1 MNDSTKNEV
10 EINLSFKNFSITLRG
25 VPLSVTTNNLVVP
38 INNQDQDNNV
48 SSLPPVYSPDSS
60 SSIASAPIVEQEYD
74 TSNLSSDPNVFFG
87 YASKEEVSPA
97 NRSNN
102 PKAKYIK
109 YGIKGAEPDIATE
122 SEWERASGL
131 GRGVINHRARK
142 ELNKDNK
149 VDPNKI
155 LYASSRA
162 PINCIYFTDKKTHEL
177 ISQNMVKD

>member
-1 MNDSTKNEV
+1 MNDFTKNEV
-10 EINLSFKNFSITLRG
+10 EINLSFKDFSITIKG
-25 VPLSVTTNNLVVP
+25 VPLSVTANNLAIP
-38 INNQDQDNNV
+38 INHDDSV
-48 SSLPPVYSPDSS
+48 SLPVSPDYS
-60 SSIASAPIVEQEYD
+60 SSIASTPIAKQEYD

-87 YASKEEVSPA
+87 YVSKEEVSPA

-109 YGIKGAEPDIATE
+109 YGIKGADPDIATE

-131 GRGVINHRARK
+131 SRGVINHRARK

-149 VDPNKI
+149 VAPDEI
-155 LYASSRA
+155 VYASSRA
-162 PINCIYFTDKKTHEL
+162 PINCIYFTNRETHEL

>member
-10 EINLSFKNFSITLRG
+10 EINLSFKDFSITFRG
-25 VPLSVTTNNLVVP
+25 IPLSVTTNNLVTQ
-38 INNQDQDNNV
+38 INQDDNNI
-48 SSLPPVYSPDSS
+48 SLPPVYFPDYS
-60 SSIASAPIVEQEYD
+60 SSIASAPIAKQEYD

-87 YASKEEVSPA
+87 YVSKEEVSPA

-109 YGIKGAEPDIATE
+109 YGIKGADPDIVTE
-122 SEWERASGL
+122 SELERASGL
-131 GRGVINHRARK
+131 SRGVINHRARK

-162 PINCIYFTDKKTHEL
+162 PINCIYFTDEETHEL